1 MDVATLRQQLS
12 SQTPAMIYVILG
24 TQGILQQQARDAF
37 MNLIPEV
44 ERVMN
49 VGSYDMETTP
59 LSVALDDAMSAP
71 FFGERRLVL
80 INKPYFLTGNPA
92 KVKVNHD

>member
-37 MNLIPEV
+37 MNLIPEA
-44 ERVMN
+44 ERDERWQLRY
-49 VGSYDMETTP
+49 G
-59 LSVALDDAMSAP
+59 DDAA
-71 FFGERRLVL
+71 FGC
-80 INKPYFLTGNPA
+80 A
-92 KVKVNHD
+92 